1 MRLLKRDAVATGIVA
16 AALILYVLCATE
28 ITPSSSTGV
37 RTTGIGVLA
46 LGFVASA
53 TAVVPSFV
61 QLVHGNKT
69 YLVGMSTAGAIALF
83 AGVHMLVTAS
93 MTSLT
98 IVMTVTTVLWLLAT
112 IHHSLHQPAD
122 SHQPAR

>member
-1 MRLLKRDAVATGIVA
+1 MRLLKRDAVATGMVA
-16 AALILYVLCATE
+16 AALFLYVLCATE
-28 ITPSSSTGV
+28 ITSSSSTGV
-37 RTTGIGVLA
+37 RTTGIGVLV

-61 QLVHGNKT
+61 QLLHGNRV
-69 YLVGMSTAGAIALF
+69 YLVGMSIAGAIALF

-93 MTSLT
+93 LTSLT
-98 IVMTVTTVLWLLAT
+98 IVMTVMMVLWLAAT
-112 IHHSLHQPAD
+112 IHHSMRQPVD